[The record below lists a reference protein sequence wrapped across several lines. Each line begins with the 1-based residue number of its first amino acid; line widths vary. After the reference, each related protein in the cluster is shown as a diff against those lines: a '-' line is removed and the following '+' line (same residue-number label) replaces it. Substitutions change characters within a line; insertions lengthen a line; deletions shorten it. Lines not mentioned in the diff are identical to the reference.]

1 MSCWLC
7 IGNLLQQRDRQ
18 TGSPRCR
25 IHPRTPRRP
34 SRQTAHPPRN
44 TITAFSYAE
53 RDTTRLPGR
62 KMPQIR
68 RGRCPRGIWSR
79 KRHLFLRRTGYQPP
93 SGQENAPNPA
103 RKVLQRHSGQKE
115 GAESARNGIPPA
127 CRQLG
132 KHKKRGRS
140 KTGLLKLL
148 AYLKLSLYDST
159 HWASVSA
166 STAISTH
173 VSVNFVNV
181 AC

>member
-1 MSCWLC
+1 MPYNCTFSCSRRSREYDNFLFH
-7 IGNLLQQRDRQ
+7 IFLFFVVKFPLL
-18 TGSPRCR
+18 GWC
-25 IHPRTPRRP
+25 
-34 SRQTAHPPRN
+34 SRST
-44 TITAFSYAE
+44 
-53 RDTTRLPGR
+53 LGR
-62 KMPQIR
+62 KLPQILL
-68 RGRCPRGIWSR
+68 GWCSEAVPGR
-79 KRHLFLRRTGYQPP
+79 KRHLFLRRMGYLPP
-93 SGQENAPNPA
+93 AGQKNAPNPA
-103 RKVLQRHSGQKE
+103 RKVLQRHSRQKN

-127 CRQLG
+127 CRLPG

-140 KTGLLKLL
+140 KTSLLKLL